1 MVERCCS
8 GTLGRGKFCHQSA
21 LTSSAR
27 HFNPMTCMFPFV
39 KRRVEV
45 CFFLEFSHDKHN
57 SELFHDLIKV
67 AENRKS
73 LKNLARVL
81 LLKGTHFF

>member
-1 MVERCCS
+1 
-8 GTLGRGKFCHQSA
+8 
-21 LTSSAR
+21 
-27 HFNPMTCMFPFV
+27 MFPFV